1 MKENEC
7 NLLPNLLSTWNGLG
21 GELLTP
27 FGGDVNNPEN
37 EGAKAIWLDEM
48 FRATGGMP
56 KNNSLSGFS
65 QAGNTLQAEIAM
77 AYFALVRCG
86 DSTLADKFII
96 GHRLVPNLHPDYV
109 IRTRCYG

>member
-1 MKENEC
+1 MTEINSSA
-7 NLLPNLLSTWNGLG
+7 LPNLLSTWHGLG
-21 GELLTP
+21 GEQLTP
-27 FGGDVNNPEN
+27 FSGDVDNPEH

-86 DSTLADKFII
+86 DSTLADKFIR
-96 GHRLVPNLHPDYV
+96 GHRLIPNLHPNYV
-109 IRTRCYG
+109 ARTRCYG